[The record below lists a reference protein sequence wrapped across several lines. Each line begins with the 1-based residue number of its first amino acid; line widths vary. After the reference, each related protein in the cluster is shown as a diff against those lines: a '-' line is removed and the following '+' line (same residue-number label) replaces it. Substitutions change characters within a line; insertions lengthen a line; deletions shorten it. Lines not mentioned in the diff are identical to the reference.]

1 MALPFTHADT
11 YQLSRQ
17 VGGSVNRAGVTTLLT
32 NATVIA
38 ADTVAGLGIAINS
51 AVVHADQQN
60 FKTRIVAALGK
71 DGGITN
77 ASVLNLTTVAGLTAL
92 TDMGSSTQVMLLD

>member
-1 MALPFTHADT
+1 MVPVTHADT

-32 NATVIA
+32 NATVQA
-38 ADTVAGLGIAINS
+38 ADTVAGLGTAINA
-51 AVVHADQQN
+51 AVVHADQIN
-60 FKTRIVAALGK
+60 YKNRIVSALSR
-71 DGGITN
+71 DAGITN
-77 ASVLNLTTVAGLTAL
+77 AAVLSLTTVAGLTAL